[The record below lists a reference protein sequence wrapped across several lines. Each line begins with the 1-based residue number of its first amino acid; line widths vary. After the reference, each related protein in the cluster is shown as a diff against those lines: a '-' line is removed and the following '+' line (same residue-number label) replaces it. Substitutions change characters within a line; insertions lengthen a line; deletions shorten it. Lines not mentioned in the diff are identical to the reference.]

1 MATCPP
7 IFAWGILQ
15 RSLVGYSP
23 WDSKELD
30 RTEQLSVHTHTHT
43 HTHTQPQSKAVLSQE
58 CHGGKNQIQVEYR
71 LLIVLIHKKRG
82 LCSCYFALMISIAY
96 QVESEISVFKNMMKA
111 HDEGNICIIMAV
123 SHCCMAETNII
134 L

>member
-1 MATCPP
+1 
-7 IFAWGILQ
+7 
-15 RSLVGYSP
+15 
-23 WDSKELD
+23 
-30 RTEQLSVHTHTHT
+30 
-43 HTHTQPQSKAVLSQE
+43 
-58 CHGGKNQIQVEYR
+58 
-71 LLIVLIHKKRG
+71 
-82 LCSCYFALMISIAY
+82 MISIAY